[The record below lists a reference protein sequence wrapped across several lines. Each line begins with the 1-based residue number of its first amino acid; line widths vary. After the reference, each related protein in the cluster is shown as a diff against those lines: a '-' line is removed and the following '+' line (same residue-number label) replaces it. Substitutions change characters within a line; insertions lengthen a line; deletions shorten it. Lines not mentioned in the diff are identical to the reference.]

1 MNSKKRYIRRTKK
14 YNKNKNRNKKKRG
27 GAATPPSKNNRV
39 DLPSSESELDAAQEY
54 TDLQIMP
61 PMLPPIDPIHH
72 PVIYLVNDP
81 NMNEI
86 DDDATTENDNISVHS
101 DNSTS
106 TVEYGGKK
114 YTKRR
119 KRSKRTKNRRS
130 LKRRH

>member
-14 YNKNKNRNKKKRG
+14 YNKNRKRKTRG

-39 DLPSSESELDAAQEY
+39 DLPSSELDSAQEY

-81 NMNEI
+81 NMNEV

-101 DNSTS
+101 DNSAS

-119 KRSKRTKNRRS
+119 KRSKRSKNRRS
-130 LKRRH
+130 LKRRC